1 VKFRSPS
8 PSSSSSSEAKWSLE
22 DLDQTSSEFEK
33 DQRAVKPTPIGYQ
46 LPHHSSNFNSS
57 KPNINPTMNTFG
69 QLHLSGFPTSSESPC
84 RFGQPLPNFSTWPQP
99 PASWI
104 DSIKQ
109 PQKY

>member
-1 VKFRSPS
+1 MKFRSPS

-33 DQRAVKPTPIGYQ
+33 DQNAVKPTPIGYQ
-46 LPHHSSNFNSS
+46 LPHPVNNINSQ
-57 KPNINPTMNTFG
+57 PNINPVMNAFG
-69 QLHLSGFPTSSESPC
+69 HLHMGGFPSPPENPY

-99 PASWI
+99 PTSWI

-109 PQKY
+109 PQK